1 MFLLFGHDEYDASG
15 GIEDLITQ
23 GETLEDLQEFIDDN
37 PDKILNGFGP
47 RLEVVYAYDTYS
59 MLKHD
64 YKDNQFNAVG
74 SLLLWK
80 R

>member
-1 MFLLFGHDEYDASG
+1 MFLLFGYDGYEASG

-23 GETLEDLQEFIDDN
+23 HETLEDLQEFIDDN
-37 PDKILNGFGP
+37 PDKILNGFG
-47 RLEVVYAYDTYS
+47 RFEVIYAYDTYS

-64 YKDNQFNAVG
+64 YKDNQFNTIG
-74 SLLLWK
+74 SEL